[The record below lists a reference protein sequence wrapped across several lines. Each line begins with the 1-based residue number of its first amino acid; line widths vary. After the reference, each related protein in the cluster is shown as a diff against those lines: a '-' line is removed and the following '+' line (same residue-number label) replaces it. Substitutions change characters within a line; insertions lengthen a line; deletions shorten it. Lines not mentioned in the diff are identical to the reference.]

1 MAVQKVQ
8 KICASSKNYFVSKDK
23 RNKIAKKAKEEAKD
37 NFLFDEEL
45 HKESAKYLGFNP
57 YQE

>member
-1 MAVQKVQ
+1 MAVHKVK
-8 KICASSKNYFVSKDK
+8 KICSKSKDYFVSKDK
-23 RNKIAKKAKEEAKD
+23 RNNIAKKAKEEAKD

-45 HKESAKYLGFNP
+45 HKETAKYLGFNP

>member
-1 MAVQKVQ
+1 MAVQKVKQ
-8 KICASSKNYFVSKDK
+8 IAASSRDYFLAKDK
-23 RNKIAKKAKEEAKD
+23 RNNIAKKAKEEAKD

-45 HKESAKYLGFNP
+45 HKESAKYFGFNP